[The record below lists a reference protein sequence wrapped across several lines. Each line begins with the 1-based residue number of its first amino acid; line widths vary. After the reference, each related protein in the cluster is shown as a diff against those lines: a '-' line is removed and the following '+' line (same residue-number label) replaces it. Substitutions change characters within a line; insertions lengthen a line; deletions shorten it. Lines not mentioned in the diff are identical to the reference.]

1 MTLSEHFLFKEVSPV
16 LCHVRCPCF
25 ALVDT
30 RPVSPSSTCAP
41 LTLQQSLVRHCMEEN
56 TVQCVGLIIIV
67 QTLPCVSQMCSLLE
81 HFLNNCQPQVGLST
95 VISVLCAVSCTVSCV
110 LCHVC
115 SLLCCVLCSPINV
128 LCTTWLLV
136 SKLRGVG

>member
-16 LCHVRCPCF
+16 LCHVRCPC
-25 ALVDT
+25 
-30 RPVSPSSTCAP
+30 SGGHPSCLS
-41 LTLQQSLVRHCMEEN
+41 LQHMCSFNAATKFSHTVRYSMEEN

-95 VISVLCAVSCTVSCV
+95 VISVLCTVSCV
-110 LCHVC
+110 KAKGFCWLNCQCIKLIVVSYLRVC
-115 SLLCCVLCSPINV
+115 SQPHCSWGAV
-128 LCTTWLLV
+128 
-136 SKLRGVG
+136 